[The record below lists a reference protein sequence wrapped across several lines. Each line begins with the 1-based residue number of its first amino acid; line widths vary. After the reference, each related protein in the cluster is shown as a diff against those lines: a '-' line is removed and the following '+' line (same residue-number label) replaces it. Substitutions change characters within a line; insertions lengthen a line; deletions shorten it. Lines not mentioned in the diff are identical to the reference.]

1 MPSSRSSEVIAGTQL
16 FLLVKVF
23 VDRKRRAQHGYRQ
36 QILYRNKG
44 DEQKAD
50 DKERNKRRLH
60 HNLEQQAKT
69 NGEVEGSA
77 NGWVPALK

>member
-1 MPSSRSSEVIAGTQL
+1 
-16 FLLVKVF
+16 
-23 VDRKRRAQHGYRQ
+23 
-36 QILYRNKG
+36 LYRNKG

-69 NGEVEGSA
+69 NGEVEGSV
-77 NGWVPALK
+77 NG